1 MTTEP
6 PNPEYRSFV
15 VRLWRAE
22 DAAPAAPWHGEIESI
37 QSGQQ
42 WRFVALPATFEQFQ
56 LALCAEVAP
65 LPAPA
70 GAGPV

>member
-6 PNPEYRSFV
+6 PNLEYRSFV

-22 DAAPAAPWHGEIESI
+22 DAPPAAPWHGEIESI

-42 WRFVALPATFEQFQ
+42 WHFAALPATFEQFQ
-56 LALCAEVAP
+56 LVLGAEAPP
-65 LPAPA
+65 LPDPA
-70 GAGPV
+70 SASSA